1 MLPEANASAS
11 TGLTAYE
18 PLHAYEQT
26 ENIEHGFGSEFS
38 LKWAHLNMRSEEI
51 PDMFPQTRNALTKRH
66 KQTYMFVKLTR
77 KPSYGQ
83 HPIPYKQELTDE
95 DLRPATCSRPG
106 MAKHTATPRTLPPRK
121 NLSLA
126 ERVPSSGIRCVPK
139 GEVNAPGKH
148 SNCALSGQQYK

>member
-18 PLHAYEQT
+18 PLHAHEQT

-51 PDMFPQTRNALTKRH
+51 QDMFPQTRNAPTKRH
-66 KQTYMFVKLTR
+66 KQTYMFVRLTR

-83 HPIPYKQELTDE
+83 HPIPYK
-95 DLRPATCSRPG
+95 
-106 MAKHTATPRTLPPRK
+106 
-121 NLSLA
+121 LA
-126 ERVPSSGIRCVPK
+126 AHG
-139 GEVNAPGKH
+139 
-148 SNCALSGQQYK
+148 